1 MPHDPQRLQTKGRIF
16 DIQRYSIHDG
26 LGIRTIVFL
35 KGCVLRC
42 RWCCNPESQNYDIE
56 IMTVNGRPQ
65 VTGRDVTVEEVLEI
79 VEKDRGYYRRSGGG
93 LTLSGGESLC
103 QPQFAHALLAEAKS
117 RGLHTA
123 MESMGCAPWPVI
135 EGMLPYLDTY
145 LMDIKHTDAAKHR
158 QFTGKA
164 NDLMLQ
170 NAQKIAASGQTELI
184 IRVPVI
190 PTFND
195 TPAEIQA
202 IARFANRLPGV
213 RQIHLLPYHRLGQ
226 DKYKAL
232 GRPYLMEG
240 IVPPEQGQMEM
251 LKKIVETTTRLHC
264 QIGG

>member
-1 MPHDPQRLQTKGRIF
+1 MEQRLQTKGRIF

-56 IMTVNGRPQ
+56 VMTVNGRPR

-79 VEKDRGYYRRSGGG
+79 VEKDRAYYRRSGGG

-103 QPQFAHALLAEAKS
+103 QPAFTGALLAEAKE
-117 RGLHTA
+117 RGIRTA
-123 MESMGCAPWPVI
+123 MESMGCAPWEVI
-135 EGMLPYLDTY
+135 EGILPYLDTY

-164 NDLMLQ
+164 NDLMLE
-170 NAQKIAASGQTELI
+170 NAKKIAASGQTELI

-195 TPAEIQA
+195 TPAEIQS
-202 IARFANRLPGV
+202 IARFADKLPGV
-213 RQIHLLPYHRLGQ
+213 RQLHLLPYHRLGQ

-240 IVPPEQGQMEM
+240 ILPPEAQQMEM
-251 LKKIVETTTRLHC
+251 LKKIVENSTRLRC